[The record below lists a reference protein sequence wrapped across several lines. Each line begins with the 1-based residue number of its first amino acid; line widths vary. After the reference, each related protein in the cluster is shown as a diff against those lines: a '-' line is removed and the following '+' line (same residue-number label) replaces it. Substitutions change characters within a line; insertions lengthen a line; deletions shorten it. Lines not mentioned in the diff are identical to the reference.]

1 LLALRPLL
9 PALPLL
15 AVACLRP
22 LPNDTSDTGSSS
34 TDTSDSSSTP
44 DTSSSPTSGF
54 SSSSD
59 DTSSTTSTSPPPC
72 DDDPACG
79 PDETVESCPEQCN
92 VCGDGVVFGDE
103 TCDNGP
109 DNLTYWPSTPPDG
122 ACSQTCDAAFSFCGD
137 GFLDPSETCDNGQA
151 NLTYWPSTPPDGA
164 CSQTCDA
171 AFSFCGDGFLDPPE
185 ACDDANNEPF
195 SGCSDTCTA
204 ECLLFVTS
212 AAFPGDFG
220 GLDPDLLC
228 QDAAASQ
235 NLFGHYLA
243 WLSFPDAH
251 AALRLSPCTSP
262 VLRRDGTV
270 ISQDWP
276 SFTSDSHAAPIDL
289 SEAALPPNIM
299 NTGGA
304 VWTGSLPDG
313 SLDAYHCDAWT
324 STDPQLFGSVGNI
337 GATNASWTSQSPL
350 FCNKLAH
357 LYCLQQPL

>member
-59 DTSSTTSTSPPPC
+59 DTSSTTTTSPPPC

-92 VCGDGVVFGDE
+92 VCGDGVLFGDE

-109 DNLTYWPSTPPDG
+109 DN
-122 ACSQTCDAAFSFCGD
+122 Q
-137 GFLDPSETCDNGQA
+137 
-151 NLTYWPSTPPDGA
+151 TYWPSTPPDGA

-185 ACDDANNEPF
+185 ACDDLNNEPF

-212 AAFPGDFG
+212 AAFPG
-220 GLDPDLLC
+220 C
-228 QDAAASQ
+228 
-235 NLFGHYLA
+235 
-243 WLSFPDAH
+243 
-251 AALRLSPCTSP
+251 
-262 VLRRDGTV
+262 
-270 ISQDWP
+270 
-276 SFTSDSHAAPIDL
+276 
-289 SEAALPPNIM
+289 
-299 NTGGA
+299 
-304 VWTGSLPDG
+304 
-313 SLDAYHCDAWT
+313 
-324 STDPQLFGSVGNI
+324 FGSVGN
-337 GATNASWTSQSPL
+337 GHAPT
-350 FCNKLAH
+350 
-357 LYCLQQPL
+357 